1 MTRYRR
7 ARWSFVKQNCKRS
20 ARRLRRSPR
29 RACWTCSTPSAYSH
43 AQTEIAARQASSE
56 AYYQWVGGSSAF
68 HRRKTSLASHNHL
81 DVFQIAQ
88 CAKAIRCSTGVL
100 RGSKGPRPI
109 APRARRMLRPNSLV
123 LGSRGDDRSV
133 ETGNRNRH
141 RLRDSG
147 VTTPRRSS
155 HRCKADEHK
164 EYRRPRNV

>member
-1 MTRYRR
+1 MAWAISPNRR
-7 ARWSFVKQNCKRS
+7 SRRLSPSETSSNSPTMLRSGACFITSLDHRPRSS
-20 ARRLRRSPR
+20 ARYCSRCDRSLGNGEHLR
-29 RACWTCSTPSAYSH
+29 
-43 AQTEIAARQASSE
+43 
-56 AYYQWVGGSSAF
+56 
-68 HRRKTSLASHNHL
+68 HNHL

-100 RGSKGPRPI
+100 RGPKGPRPI